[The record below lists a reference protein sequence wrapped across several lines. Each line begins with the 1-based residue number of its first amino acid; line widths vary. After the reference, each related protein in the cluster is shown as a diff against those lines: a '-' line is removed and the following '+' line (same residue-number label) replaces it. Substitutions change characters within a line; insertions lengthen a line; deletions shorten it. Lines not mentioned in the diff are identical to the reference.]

1 MESHGVPGSIQIS
14 HDTYDLIRDE
24 YVCERRGT
32 IEVKGMGDAETYFL
46 LARRNDVRH
55 ALPTIDATADLE

>member
-1 MESHGVPGSIQIS
+1 
-14 HDTYDLIRDE
+14 
-24 YVCERRGT
+24 
-32 IEVKGMGDAETYFL
+32 MGDAETYFL